1 MLEIQRRIISEYVA
15 NTIRLFRHSRI
26 VRNCTN
32 IRKYFVMMRLLA
44 AFSLT
49 VLLLTQPVRWMA
61 FETDQFNLPP
71 TPLAD
76 IGPEVYEYTLENIG
90 KAVAKVNSQIAEKQK
105 CIEKPK
111 CEDLPNARKKL
122 EYLRSEAA
130 VARAVYDRLGFGI
143 IAFAKAGDWINSHK
157 FRAQPA
163 RYKTSYRDSIFVTIP
178 TDYFT
183 ISPTVNV
190 YGTHFGTDKIAHFF
204 QQGYQYYRLAGR
216 QIAKGLSPEEAEA
229 KAVAW
234 GRWTENTY
242 YGTLVGGVFSNA
254 DLFANLIGM
263 RFYEGLTRPVKIGD
277 MVRPATLILDNGLWK
292 LNPAGSSEEVLLR
305 PFISDHLNEALNPS
319 LYIPGLRSSI
329 RGIVKKKS
337 CPQWR
342 TAFPTRS
349 ADDFR
354 TLTDGLTTWHGEN
367 YGHKQSRKFVTIAS
381 TCF

>member
-1 MLEIQRRIISEYVA
+1 MPKI
-15 NTIRLFRHSRI
+15 
-26 VRNCTN
+26 
-32 IRKYFVMMRLLA
+32 LA

-49 VLLLTQPVRWMA
+49 VLILAQPAQLMG
-61 FETDQFNLPP
+61 FETDQYNLPP

-76 IGPEVYEYTLENIG
+76 IGGEVYEYTLENIT
-90 KAVAKVNSQIAEKQK
+90 KAIEKVNREIREKEN
-105 CIEKPK
+105 CLEHPK
-111 CEDLPNARKKL
+111 CNDSATKRKL
-122 EYLRSEAA
+122 IYLRSEAA
-130 VARAVYDRLGFGI
+130 VSREVYNRLGYGI

-163 RYKTSYRDSIFVTIP
+163 RYKTAYRASIFVWIP

-183 ISPTVNV
+183 ISPTVNI

-204 QQGYQYYRLAGR
+204 QQGYQYYRTARKGIANGR
-216 QIAKGLSPEEAEA
+216 SAEDAEA

-254 DLFANLIGM
+254 DLFANFVGM
-263 RFYEGLTRPVKIGD
+263 RFYEGLTKSVTVGD
-277 MVRPATLILDNGLWK
+277 LVRPPTLVLVDGLWK
-292 LNPAGSSEEVLLR
+292 LNAAGTSEEVFLR

-319 LYIPGLRSSI
+319 LFIPGLRSSI

-342 TAFPTRS
+342 AAFPSKSAGEFRS
-349 ADDFR
+349 
-354 TLTDGLTTWHGEN
+354 LTESLATWNGEY
-367 YGHKQSRKFVTIAS
+367 YGHKPSQKFVTIAG
-381 TCF
+381 TCY